1 MLRFG
6 LTLAAVFASH
16 SAVSALNPAAAE
28 PQTAEFATPIKAY
41 QASYEA
47 SYKGIPLKAVHKLE
61 RSGNQWVLQ
70 TNASGFF
77 GQIDEN
83 STFSLTSQGDVK
95 PIHYLYQ
102 RSVMGHNRKSEILHN
117 HQEKLAVGKKDDK
130 RFSHPLTGNE
140 QDQGSYM
147 QALRVDLARGKS
159 EMCYPIVEQ
168 KRIDQYC
175 FKVSR
180 QEKLAT
186 SIGELDTLVVDRVRQ
201 ADSPR
206 QTRFWFAPQK
216 DYLLVKLD
224 HREAANETAYSLIIN
239 QYQAAN

>member
-6 LTLAAVFASH
+6 LALLSTLIAT
-16 SAVSALNPAAAE
+16 SALSTPA
-28 PQTAEFATPIKAY
+28 TAVADGTIIKPY
-41 QASYEA
+41 QATYEA

-70 TNASGFF
+70 TSASGFF

-83 STFSLTSQGDVK
+83 STFSLTAQDKVK

-102 RSVMGHNRKSEILHN
+102 RSVMGHNRKTEILHN
-117 HQEKLAVGKKDDK
+117 HQEKMAVGKKDDK
-130 RFSHPLTGNE
+130 RFSHKLTGNE

-147 QALRVDLARGKS
+147 LALRVDLALGKR
-159 EMCYPIVEQ
+159 EMCYPVVEQ

-180 QEKLAT
+180 EEKLAT
-186 SIGELDTLVVDRVRQ
+186 SIGEVNTLVIERIRQ
-201 ADSPR
+201 TDSPR
-206 QTRFWFAPQK
+206 QTRFWFAPEK
-216 DYLLVKLD
+216 DFLLVKLD
-224 HREAANETAYSLIIN
+224 HREAANETAYSLTIN
-239 QYQAAN
+239 QYQATN